1 MQNTVVCIED
11 VGCPSMRVIR
21 AVAMI
26 ALLGAPAFAS
36 AQGFGQNQDHVQQ
49 AGEKDPEKTRQ
60 QIEADKEA
68 QKAYKRSLSNIPD
81 HAASDPWG
89 NVRSD
94 NAPKAPSKAPAKRT
108 KVGGTAQ

>member
-1 MQNTVVCIED
+1 
-11 VGCPSMRVIR
+11 MRTFR
-21 AVAMI
+21 AVAII
-26 ALLGAPAFAS
+26 ALLSAPAFAS
-36 AQGFGQNQDHVQQ
+36 PPAFAQDRMQQ

-81 HAASDPWG
+81 QAVSDPWG

-94 NAPKAPSKAPAKRT
+94 NAPKAAAKAPAKRAKT
-108 KVGGTAQ
+108 DAAAH